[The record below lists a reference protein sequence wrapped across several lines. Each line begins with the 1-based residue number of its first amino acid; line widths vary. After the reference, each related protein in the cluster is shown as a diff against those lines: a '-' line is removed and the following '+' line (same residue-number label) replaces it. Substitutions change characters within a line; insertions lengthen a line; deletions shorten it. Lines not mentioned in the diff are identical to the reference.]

1 MEISEKAVK
10 ALVEYALAHCHY
22 NCPAERKA
30 ENCIILV
37 EITKKLN
44 LPPPPC
50 VEEMGGFNREI
61 FEQKVKELEKKYGKP
76 IGEILREFEKEGTKT
91 LEEEIDRIEGSFA
104 VEVLA
109 VLATMEQE
117 RQS

>member
-30 ENCIILV
+30 ENCIMLV
-37 EITKKLN
+37 EMAKKLN

-50 VEEMGGFNREI
+50 VEEMGGFDREI

-76 IGEILREFEKEGTKT
+76 IGEILKGFEREGTKT

-104 VEVLA
+104 VEVLS
-109 VLATMEQE
+109 VLNTLEQ
-117 RQS
+117 QK